1 VASAIVPAAG
11 AATRFGG
18 DKLIA
23 AIGDCR
29 LLDCTLRSLLDAGVE
44 QVVVVLPPDAKW
56 TTLIESL
63 TDRRVRTV
71 VNPDPSRGMFSSI
84 QCGVER
90 AEGDPVLVLPADMPF
105 VRSETITNV
114 SATSARANQI
124 VVPTHGGKR
133 GHPVA
138 FPASVRAA
146 IAGAPPEST
155 LKVALAST
163 GGPQLEIPVDDP
175 GVLRDVDVPSDL

>member
-1 VASAIVPAAG
+1 MPTVAVVPAAG
-11 AATRFGG
+11 KGERFGG
-18 DKLIA
+18 AKLLA
-23 AIGDCR
+23 LVGGET
-29 LLDCTLRSLLDAGVE
+29 LLDRTLRSLLDAAIDRIIL
-44 QVVVVLPPDAKW
+44 VVAPGSDFSVVK
-56 TTLIESL
+56 TLV
-63 TDRRVRTV
+63 DPRVKIVR
-71 VNPDPSRGMFSSI
+71 NPDPSRGMFSSI

-105 VRSETITNV
+105 VRSETIANV
-114 SATSARANQI
+114 SATCARANQI

-138 FPASVRAA
+138 FPASVRGA

-163 GGPQLEIPVDDP
+163 GGAQLEIPVDDP